1 LVKREG
7 REEAG
12 AAGFTRRRRVG
23 CLRGEEEERKG
34 ERERLTSGAE
44 ASARAKKKKRE
55 RGRGPARGKT
65 GGLLGRLG
73 RKVRG

>member
-1 LVKREG
+1 VKREG

-12 AAGFTRRRRVG
+12 ATVFTRRRRVG
-23 CLRGEEEERKG
+23 WLRGEEEEKEG
-34 ERERLTSGAE
+34 ERERLTSGARRQRE
-44 ASARAKKKKRE
+44 QRKRKRE
-55 RGRGPARGKT
+55 RGRGPARGKA